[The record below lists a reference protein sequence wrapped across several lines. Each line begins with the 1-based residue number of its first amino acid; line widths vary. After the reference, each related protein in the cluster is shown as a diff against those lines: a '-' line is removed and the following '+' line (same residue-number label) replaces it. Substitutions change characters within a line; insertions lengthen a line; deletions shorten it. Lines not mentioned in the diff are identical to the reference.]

1 MKYSPSTIL
10 QLFDEG
16 LPKNTTGVFSATKRQ
31 GQWIKT
37 SPDEFLEKVKALAMG
52 FYELGIRKGDR
63 ISIHSENSTE
73 WVLVDQATLSLG
85 AVLVPIY
92 TTQPGAQ
99 IKYILEDSETKI
111 HVVSN
116 DELFKETHQHMK
128 AIKNVEAVISIHDSS
143 HGSFKQLDE
152 VIKMGRR
159 KLSQDPQLFEE
170 MRSAVEPDDL
180 ATLIYTSGTTGLP
193 KGVML
198 SHNNLASN
206 VQASMERVPFDPD
219 EHRGEKMLSYL
230 PLSHVFERMVDY
242 MYMYMGYPIYYI
254 EEIDDIREDFAEI
267 KPFFFATVP
276 RLLEKIYVGIK
287 GKGQEFSGFRKQMY
301 YWAIHLAEQYDLEEE
316 PSGML
321 ALKYKIAD
329 KLIFSKVRDLFGGRL
344 IGMISGGAALSP
356 EIMKFVNALGIY
368 CGQGYGQT
376 ETSPVVAVTDPER
389 LRAGSSGPVITDVE
403 VKIAKDGEILVKGPN
418 VMQGYFK
425 QREKT
430 EGAFTSDGY
439 LQTGDIGYI
448 DEEGYLFITDRKK
461 SMFKLSTGKYVAP
474 QPIENQ
480 LVNSPFIE
488 QAVVVGF
495 HHKFCSALIVPSFEN
510 IEKRLKINVD
520 SDGVEAFI
528 QRDDVMNLI
537 QHEVDQVNRD
547 LPKWEKVKRFSLL
560 KRELSIEEEEITPT
574 LKVKR
579 PVINQ
584 KYKEQID
591 AMYENEDQVAA
602 QG

>member
-1 MKYSPSTIL
+1 
-10 QLFDEG
+10 
-16 LPKNTTGVFSATKRQ
+16 
-31 GQWIKT
+31 
-37 SPDEFLEKVKALAMG
+37 
-52 FYELGIRKGDR
+52 
-63 ISIHSENSTE
+63 
-73 WVLVDQATLSLG
+73 
-85 AVLVPIY
+85 
-92 TTQPGAQ
+92 
-99 IKYILEDSETKI
+99 
-111 HVVSN
+111 
-116 DELFKETHQHMK
+116 
-128 AIKNVEAVISIHDSS
+128 
-143 HGSFKQLDE
+143 
-152 VIKMGRR
+152 
-159 KLSQDPQLFEE
+159 
-170 MRSAVEPDDL
+170 
-180 ATLIYTSGTTGLP
+180 
-193 KGVML
+193 
-198 SHNNLASN
+198 
-206 VQASMERVPFDPD
+206 
-219 EHRGEKMLSYL
+219 
-230 PLSHVFERMVDY
+230 
-242 MYMYMGYPIYYI
+242 
-254 EEIDDIREDFAEI
+254 
-267 KPFFFATVP
+267 
-276 RLLEKIYVGIK
+276 
-287 GKGQEFSGFRKQMY
+287 MY

-376 ETSPVVAVTDPER
+376 ETSPVVAVTDPDR

-430 EGAFTSDGY
+430 EDAFTPDGY

-510 IEKRLKINVD
+510 IEKRLKISVD
-520 SDGVEAFI
+520 SEGVEAFI

-537 QHEVDQVNRD
+537 QNEVDQVNRD